1 MSEIK
6 LLEDLKEAIVRLMDM
21 NLPLEEEQ
29 LRNEK
34 LLGLKATFEIIS
46 NIVNETNL
54 AKLRNNL

>member
-34 LLGLKATFEIIS
+34 LMGLKATYEILS
-46 NIVNETNL
+46 NIMHESNL
-54 AKLRNNL
+54 QQLRDSL